1 MAKTRIPG
9 AVQPGIKWGPFTL
22 RIPFIHLRV
31 AIPELLQGFAVAGA
45 TGLALVP
52 LLTASFGLT
61 FEEAVVMCMFHSLL
75 ISASWFFF
83 GDPYAPGW
91 LTPALPFVF
100 AFVLGGGGT
109 HAEQFQAMTA
119 LSLNFAAILI
129 ILGLTGLGAK
139 LVDWVPNVLKGG
151 IILGAAIAA
160 FLRVFDLSDPSNA
173 LAQAPIAAS
182 AALALCMFL
191 TFSKPFHAIAARF
204 SPLQKLASYGLLPAF
219 VVAGVVGFFTSEF
232 DFVIRN
238 GLLDVVGNA
247 TTLWEKSSPMVI
259 GWPSLELMLKS
270 MPLAII
276 TYILFFGDLVTG
288 DEMVNN
294 ARALRAD
301 EKIEIDN
308 TRAHLSTGIRNVAMS
323 VVAPFF
329 GTQGIL
335 WTGVQVVILKR
346 WVQGRDKMD
355 SLYDGISSY
364 YVLGIPLLFIVL
376 PIVSLLQPLLPIAL
390 AVTLILT
397 GFACATLSLSL
408 VKDNTERGAM
418 VLTAIALSLFEPW
431 IGLLVGLATILLIV
445 GPQVFV
451 PESKPT
457 ASERMKDAGN
467 ESAKGPA

>member
-1 MAKTRIPG
+1 MAKIRENG

-22 RIPFIHLRV
+22 RIPFIHIRI
-31 AIPELLQGFAVAGA
+31 AIPELMQGFAVAGA

-52 LLTASFGLT
+52 LLTSSFGLT

-129 ILGLTGLGAK
+129 ILGLTGLGSK
-139 LVDWVPNVLKGG
+139 LVQWVPSVLKGG
-151 IILGAAIAA
+151 IILGAAFAA
-160 FLRVFDLSDPSNA
+160 FLRVFDMEDPANA
-173 LAQAPIAAS
+173 LAQAPIAAG
-182 AALALCMFL
+182 AALALCLFL
-191 TFSKPFHAIAARF
+191 TFSKPFHALAANF
-204 SPLQKLASYGLLPAF
+204 PALQKLASYGLLPAF
-219 VVAGVVGFFTSEF
+219 IAAGIIGFLTGEF

-238 GLLDVVGNA
+238 GILDVAGNSVS
-247 TTLWEKSSPMVI
+247 LWEKASPMVI
-259 GWPSLELMLKS
+259 GWPSLQLMLTS
-270 MPLAII
+270 LPLAFI

-294 ARALRAD
+294 ASALRPD
-301 EKIEIDN
+301 ETVEINN
-308 TRAHLSTGIRNVAMS
+308 TRAHLSTGIRNAGMS
-323 VVAPFF
+323 IVAPFF

-364 YVLGIPLLFIVL
+364 YVLGIPVLFMVL
-376 PIVSLLQPLLPIAL
+376 PIVTLLQPLLPVAL
-390 AVTLILT
+390 AITLILT
-397 GFACATLSLSL
+397 GFACATLALNL
-408 VKDNTERGAM
+408 VKDATERGAM

-431 IGLLVGLATILLIV
+431 VGLLIGLAAIVMIV
-445 GPQVFV
+445 GPQIFI
-451 PESKPT
+451 PEKKTS
-457 ASERMKDAGN
+457 N
-467 ESAKGPA
+467 EKKLKN